1 MTIRV
6 SARTG
11 LDQTQGLGQ
20 RAMFMHHMQQRM
32 RQRRFDALT
41 SLAVTAVFTFA
52 TLIVAFTLPAS
63 ASAGD
68 AAMLA
73 TMLAAPQR
81 HASVIDINQLSA
93 FTVMSVGFL
102 AMIAASIAFWR
113 GLVTADRTQR

>member
-1 MTIRV
+1 MMVCV

-20 RAMFMHHMQQRM
+20 REMFMHHMQQRM

-68 AAMLA
+68 VAMLA

-81 HASVIDINQLSA
+81 HVSVIDITQLSA
-93 FTVMSVGFL
+93 FAVMSIGFL
-102 AMIAASIAFWR
+102 AMSAASIAFWR
-113 GLVTADRTQR
+113 GLVTADRTRR